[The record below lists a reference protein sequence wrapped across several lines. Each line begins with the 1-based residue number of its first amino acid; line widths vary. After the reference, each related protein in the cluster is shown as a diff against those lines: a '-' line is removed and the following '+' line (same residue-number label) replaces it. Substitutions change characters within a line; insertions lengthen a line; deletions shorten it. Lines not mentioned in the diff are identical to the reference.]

1 MKPSFHHRLINRR
14 FEDPCL
20 YVRLLRERRAFL
32 FDIGFIGA
40 LESGELQKITDVF
53 VTHMHIDHF
62 AGFDTLL
69 RAILRRETPLRV
81 YGPEGIIECVEG
93 KLNGYTWNLIKEY
106 PLKIEVFCISE
117 KEMRH
122 SSFYSENGFRRIERE
137 RSAFSGI
144 VLEEPCFCV
153 SASNLSHGIPC
164 LGFSLTED
172 IHINIDK
179 AGLNKAGLPVG
190 PWLTQFKSLIRG
202 KAPPDI
208 VLSIDNREITL
219 SGLMHIAMITKGQ
232 KISYLTDISPDEE
245 NISKAIELVKDS
257 DTLYCEAYY
266 PHKELGR
273 ALERSHLTAKTTGNI
288 ARRANVK
295 NLVLMHFSP
304 KYREDSGLIEEEA
317 MKEYREGEVGSR
329 E

>member
-32 FDIGFIGA
+32 FDIGFIGS
-40 LESGELQKITDVF
+40 LESGDLQKITDIF

-62 AGFDTLL
+62 TGFDTLL
-69 RAILRRETPLRV
+69 RAILRREIPLRV

-106 PLKIEVFCISE
+106 PLKIEVFGISE
-117 KEMRH
+117 KELRH
-122 SSFYSENGFRRIERE
+122 SSFYSQNGFRRIDMDRK
-137 RSAFSGI
+137 AFRGI
-144 VLEEPCFCV
+144 VLQEPCFCI

-179 AGLNKAGLPVG
+179 AGLNKMGLPVG
-190 PWLTQFKSLIRG
+190 PWLTKFKELIRE
-202 KAPPDI
+202 KAPPDR
-208 VLSIDNREITL
+208 VLSIDSREIPL
-219 SGLMHIAMITKGQ
+219 SELMHIAMLTDGQ

-266 PHKELGR
+266 LHEELGR
-273 ALERSHLTAKTTGNI
+273 AMERSHLTAKTTGEI

-295 NLVLMHFSP
+295 NLVLMHLSP
-304 KYREDSGLIEEEA
+304 KYRDNSDLIEEEA
-317 MKEYREGEVGSR
+317 MKEYRGE

>member
-1 MKPSFHHRLINRR
+1 MKPNFHHRLINRR

-32 FDIGFIGA
+32 FDIGFIGS
-40 LESGELQKITDVF
+40 LESGDLQKITDIF

-62 AGFDTLL
+62 TGFDTLL
-69 RAILRRETPLRV
+69 RAILRREIPLRV

-106 PLKIEVFCISE
+106 PLKIEVFGISE
-117 KEMRH
+117 KELRH
-122 SSFYSENGFRRIERE
+122 SSFYSQNGFRRIDMDRK
-137 RSAFSGI
+137 AFRGI
-144 VLEEPCFCV
+144 VLQEPCFCI

-179 AGLNKAGLPVG
+179 AGLNKMGLPVG
-190 PWLTQFKSLIRG
+190 PWLTKFKELIRE
-202 KAPPDI
+202 KAPPDR
-208 VLSIDNREITL
+208 VLSIDSREIPL
-219 SGLMHIAMITKGQ
+219 SELMHIAMLTDGQ

-266 PHKELGR
+266 LHEELGR
-273 ALERSHLTAKTTGNI
+273 AMERSHLTAKTTGEI

-295 NLVLMHFSP
+295 NLVLMHLSP
-304 KYREDSGLIEEEA
+304 KYRDNSDLIEEEA
-317 MKEYREGEVGSR
+317 MKEYRGE